1 MALMFAVQLK
11 IQKMYTELVVTLESL
26 FTFNFSFSIE
36 ANTIVHQIAHF
47 LHVLNNRISP
57 NKNVYLIPQ
66 KLYFFLC
73 AVFPLPLHLICKR
86 EGKTVQ
92 LKEECSLTWMKLE
105 SFVPVKL
112 CHWYTMS
119 LCICSIPARNKK
131 DYSSQRQ

>member
-1 MALMFAVQLK
+1 
-11 IQKMYTELVVTLESL
+11 MYTVLVVTLESL

-36 ANTIVHQIAHF
+36 ANTIIHQIAHF

-57 NKNVYLIPQ
+57 IKNLHLIPQ
-66 KLYFFLC
+66 KLYLFLC
-73 AVFPLPLHLICKR
+73 VAYPVPLHLICKR

-92 LKEECSLTWMKLE
+92 LRRECSLTWMKLE

-131 DYSSQRQ
+131 ISPHKGSSYKHKLFPQIS